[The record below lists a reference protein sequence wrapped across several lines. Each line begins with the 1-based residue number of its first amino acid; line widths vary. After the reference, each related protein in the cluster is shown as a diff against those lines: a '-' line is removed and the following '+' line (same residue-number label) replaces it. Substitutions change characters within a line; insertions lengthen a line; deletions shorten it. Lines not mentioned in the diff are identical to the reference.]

1 MRPGHHAVISLG
13 LSALVV
19 WGFRSWTAAFF
30 CFLSG
35 VFIDIDH
42 CLDYCFIK
50 KKFPF
55 RYRQL
60 LDYCEKDPQ
69 WRPYLIFHSYELL
82 LLFWMS
88 IYYFRLNEIW
98 IAAALSASVHLLCD
112 QMSNPFKLL
121 AYFFIYRFKHGFER
135 KEIFND
141 DHSDSVF

>member
-1 MRPGHHAVISLG
+1 MRPVYHVIVSIG
-13 LSALVV
+13 LSGLMVY
-19 WGFRSWTAAFF
+19 WFRSWAAGVS
-30 CFLSG
+30 CLLSG
-35 VFIDIDH
+35 ILIDLDH
-42 CLDYCFIK
+42 HLDYFFIR
-50 KKFPF
+50 KKFPL

-60 LDYCEKDPQ
+60 LDYCEKDPCG
-69 WRPYLIFHSYELL
+69 RLYLIFHSYELL

-135 KEIFND
+135 KEILND
-141 DHSDSVF
+141 DHSDGVF